1 MLAQLSISI
10 ETNNDGFLGQPKR
23 NKEHCNLDCQNAKK
37 KAENEAKAAA
47 VRQAPQTQQRQATV
61 RQATVRQATVRQAQ
75 QTQQIPPPT
84 TSVIKTP
91 AQQQTATTPVITTPQ
106 TQQTQ

>member
-1 MLAQLSISI
+1 MLAQ
-10 ETNNDGFLGQPKR
+10 ETRDGFLGQPKR

-61 RQATVRQATVRQAQ
+61 RQAQ
-75 QTQQIPPPT
+75 QTQQIPPPPPPT
-84 TSVIKTP
+84 TPVIKTP